1 MGTTL
6 VHSNLFSY
14 YLFLHRSPFRSA
26 PRDNDGYTSIL
37 SQFQLCLWQR
47 WEHCNFSRYSL
58 FPRRSTPLRVPIPF
72 RSVCAC
78 NDIENLFLFNS
89 ISISSSRS
97 APFRSVQSE
106 RSVSVSFCF
115 VLFRSVSFCFIP
127 IHSIPFHSIPF
138 PIPFRS
144 VQRWICPCVFVLIC
158 SISICFNL
166 FQSVS
171 FCFVLFH
178 SVSFCLVLF
187 RSVLFCFIPFHSP
200 FRACNDI
207 ENLLFWFCSDLF
219 HFNPFQSISFC
230 FILFRSVSFCFIL
243 FRSVSF
249 CFVLFPVPTEQS
261 GTLQFL

>member
-106 RSVSVSFCF
+106 TVRVCFILFHSVSFCFVLFRSVSFCF

-127 IHSIPFHSIPF
+127 FHS
-138 PIPFRS
+138 
-144 VQRWICPCVFVLIC
+144 
-158 SISICFNL
+158 
-166 FQSVS
+166 
-171 FCFVLFH
+171 
-178 SVSFCLVLF
+178 
-187 RSVLFCFIPFHSP
+187 IPFHSP
-200 FRACNDI
+200 FRSA
-207 ENLLFWFCSDLF
+207 
-219 HFNPFQSISFC
+219 PFVHVMI
-230 FILFRSVSFCFIL
+230 
-243 FRSVSF
+243 
-249 CFVLFPVPTEQS
+249 
-261 GTLQFL
+261 

>member
-97 APFRSVQSE
+97 APFRSVQ
-106 RSVSVSFCF
+106 
-115 VLFRSVSFCFIP
+115 
-127 IHSIPFHSIPF
+127 
-138 PIPFRS
+138 
-144 VQRWICPCVFVLIC
+144 RWICPCVFVLIC
-158 SISICFNL
+158 SISIHFNP
-166 FQSVS
+166 
-171 FCFVLFH
+171 FH
-178 SVSFCLVLF
+178 SVS
-187 RSVLFCFIPFHSP
+187 I
-200 FRACNDI
+200 
-207 ENLLFWFCSDLF
+207 
-219 HFNPFQSISFC
+219 C